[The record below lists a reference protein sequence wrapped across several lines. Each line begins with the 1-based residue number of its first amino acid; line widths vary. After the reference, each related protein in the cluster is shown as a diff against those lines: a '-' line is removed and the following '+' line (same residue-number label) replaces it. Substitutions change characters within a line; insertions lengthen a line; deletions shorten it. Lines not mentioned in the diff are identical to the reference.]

1 MNNTGRKARGMNI
14 PALVALALLVIPI
27 AAFSL
32 FVGWNKAFAP
42 LSVLAQHSAWTI
54 HLPVVVGRAIG
65 LLELVAAAI
74 LLIAL
79 FVPRFSRAGMYA
91 AIWITLN
98 NIVAAIVHVIFA
110 EWHTLPQSAVVITLC
125 TIMVLLFA
133 RRARG
138 IATAGR

>member
-1 MNNTGRKARGMNI
+1 MNDVVHRNRGKRVM
-14 PALVALALLVIPI
+14 LVAALAVLVIPI

-42 LSVLAQHSAWTI
+42 LDVLARHSAWTI
-54 HLPVVVGRAIG
+54 HLPVFLGRAIG
-65 LLELVAAAI
+65 WLELVAAAT
-74 LLIAL
+74 LLAAL
-79 FVPRFSRAGMYA
+79 VVPRFSRAGMFA

-98 NIVAAIVHVIFA
+98 NTVAAIVHVIFA

-125 TIMVLLFA
+125 AIMVLLFA

-138 IATAGR
+138 IATEGR